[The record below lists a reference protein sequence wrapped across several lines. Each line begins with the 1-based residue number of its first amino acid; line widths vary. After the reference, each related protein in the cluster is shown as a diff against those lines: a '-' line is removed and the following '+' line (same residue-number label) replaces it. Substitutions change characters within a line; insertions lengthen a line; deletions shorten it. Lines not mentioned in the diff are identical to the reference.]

1 MSRIAVFLCRCF
13 GEIDRVIDLASLQ
26 KNLEKDPSVISCSVV
41 DSLCFTNDTKK
52 AASLIREGRAKKVV
66 IGGCSFLGRGGDIIN
81 GLVHEGI
88 NRPHIGLVDLR
99 EGCAWIHGDD
109 PHNATVKAWD
119 LIRMEVA
126 ALIHRQES
134 RDVTIRVC
142 PEAMIVGAGP
152 AGLSAASALAR
163 LGFKVHL
170 LERGSSLGGMLNLIS
185 HVYPFDEKAVDKI
198 NVLTNEIRKNNLI
211 TVYQKAKITS
221 ITGFAGDF
229 KVNFSS
235 SLEDARIRVGAVI
248 LASGARVWLPNG
260 LYRYGKL
267 KNVITQMELER
278 QFIRGV
284 VQTQTAVFIQCV
296 GARNH
301 ERPYCATM
309 CCPSSLKN
317 AVRIRDEN
325 PGAQVFI
332 LHRDIMTPGSVLE
345 AYYRKALA
353 KGVQFIRYEEAR
365 PPEILGDGRVEGV
378 EVYDVING
386 ITRKLDADLA
396 VLSTPLVPN
405 SDNVHLADMLGLQ
418 LDSYGFFSEIYPLHP
433 LETRNDG
440 VFICG
445 SARWPVSSD
454 HAIMQGEGAAVKAAS
469 LLGRETISALSL
481 SRVPGEKFGHAS
493 VNAESCT
500 GCGNCIAVCPFDA
513 CRLQKMGRKSISRV
527 NKMRCKAC
535 GNCVS
540 VCPNGTVQLPEHDY
554 RVVGAMIKNSFNE
567 EKPL

>member
-1 MSRIAVFLCRCF
+1 MANIGIFLCRCF
-13 GEIDRVIDLASLQ
+13 GEIDGAVDFETLR
-26 KNLEKDPSVISCSVV
+26 KNVEKHVSADSFSVH
-41 DSLCFTNDTKK
+41 DSLCLKEDIKTI
-52 AASLIREGRAKKVV
+52 ASLIRNGGADKVV
-66 IGGCSFLGRGGDIIN
+66 IGACSSLAKGGTIID
-81 GLVHEGI
+81 GLVKEGVK
-88 NRPHIGLVDLR
+88 RSSIGLVDLR
-99 EGCAWIHGDD
+99 EACAWIHAND
-109 PHNATVKAWD
+109 PDNATMKASD
-119 LIRMEVA
+119 LIRMEIA
-126 ALIHRQES
+126 ALSHRRES
-134 RDVTIRVC
+134 RDIAVRVR

-152 AGLSAASALAR
+152 AGLSAAAALAR

-185 HVYPFDEKAVDKI
+185 HVYPSDEKAADKI
-198 NVLTNEIRKNNLI
+198 QTLTKEIGENKLI
-211 TVYQKAKITS
+211 TVYPKAKITS
-221 ITGFAGDF
+221 VAGFAGDF
-229 KVNFSS
+229 KICFSS
-235 SLEDARIRVGAVI
+235 SLGDVRIRVGAVI
-248 LASGARVWLPNG
+248 LASGARVWLPDG
-260 LYRYGKL
+260 LYRYGNV

-284 VQTQTAVFIQCV
+284 VQAKTAVFVQCV
-296 GARNH
+296 GARNR

-317 AVRIRDEN
+317 AVRIKDEN

-365 PPEILGDGRVEGV
+365 PPEILGDERVEGV

-386 ITRKLDADLA
+386 VTRKLDADLA

-405 SDNVHLADMLGLQ
+405 NDNIQLADMLGVQ
-418 LDSYGFFSEIYPLHP
+418 LDRYGFFSEIYPLHP

-445 SARWPVSSD
+445 SARWPVSSEQ
-454 HAIMQGEGAAVKAAS
+454 AMIQGEGAAVKAAS
-469 LLGRETISALSL
+469 LLGRETIPALSL
-481 SRVPGEKFGHAS
+481 SRVPGEKLGHAS
-493 VNAESCT
+493 VNEMSCT
-500 GCGNCIAVCPFDA
+500 GCGNCVAVCPFDA
-513 CRLQKMGRKSISRV
+513 CRLQKMGRKSVSRV

-540 VCPNGTVQLPEHDY
+540 VCPNGTVQLPEHNY
-554 RVVGAMIKNSFNE
+554 RAVGAMIKYAFSE
-567 EKPL
+567 EVPP